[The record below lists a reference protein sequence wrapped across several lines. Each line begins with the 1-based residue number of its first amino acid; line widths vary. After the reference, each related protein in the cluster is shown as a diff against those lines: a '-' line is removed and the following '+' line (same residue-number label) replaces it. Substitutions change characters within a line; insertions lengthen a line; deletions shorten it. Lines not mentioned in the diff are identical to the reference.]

1 MLRATHLSVAYGAHR
16 AVEDVAVQVD
26 RGEIC
31 VILGA
36 NGAGK
41 STLLK
46 AIAGLV
52 APQPGARITI
62 GDEDITRAAPNRI
75 VEAGLALV
83 PEGRGIFGDLTVR
96 ENLMLGAYGVQAR
109 AGGAD
114 RLTKVLELFP
124 KLNERAGQIAR
135 TMSGGEQQMV
145 AVGRALMS
153 NPTILMLDE
162 PSLGLSPLLCTEL
175 FRALREIGETGVGI
189 LLVEQNA
196 RLSLGIAD
204 RAYLLENG
212 HIVGEGRA
220 AALASDPAVQ
230 KAYLG
235 GAASGTGKRFGEEE
249 TATPLAG
256 TDASI
261 APADLAVRAAR
272 IQRAYIESQRHGG
285 HGHVNGNAVHPVDH
299 PKVTEPIIVSSQ
311 ADELSRSADDF
322 ARRATDILASHIAER
337 RLLVTEAYAVVEP
350 QAGKRGKKDKKKKD
364 KKKAGKK
371 SKKAKR

>member
-1 MLRATHLSVAYGAHR
+1 MLRAAHLSVAYGAHR
-16 AVEDVAVQVD
+16 ALEDVAVHVD

-41 STLLK
+41 TTLLK
-46 AIAGLV
+46 TIAGLV
-52 APQPGARITI
+52 TPQAGVEITI
-62 GDEDITRAAPNRI
+62 GETDITHAAPNRI

-96 ENLMLGAYGVQAR
+96 ENLLLGAYGVQAR
-109 AGGAD
+109 ERSEE
-114 RLTKVLELFP
+114 RLSKVLELFP
-124 KLNERAGQIAR
+124 KLSERAGQVAR

-145 AVGRALMS
+145 AIGRALMS

-175 FRALREIGETGVGI
+175 FRSLREIGETGVGI

-196 RLSLGIAD
+196 RLSLAIAD

-220 AALASDPAVQ
+220 ATLANDPAVQ

-235 GAASGTGKRFGEEE
+235 GAASAASRRFGEGD
-249 TATPLAG
+249 TAMPLAG
-256 TDASI
+256 TDMSI
-261 APADLAVRAAR
+261 TPADLAVRAAR
-272 IQRAYIESQRHGG
+272 IQHAHVESQRNGG
-285 HGHVNGNAVHPVDH
+285 HGHLNGHAVHLADN
-299 PKVTEPIIVSSQ
+299 PKAREPIIVSSQ
-311 ADELSRSADDF
+311 ADELSRNAADM
-322 ARRATDILASHIAER
+322 AHHAADILAAHIAR
-337 RLLVTEAYAVVEP
+337 RRAVAVEAHA
-350 QAGKRGKKDKKKKD
+350 AAADTGKRGKKSKKD
-364 KKKAGKK
+364 KKAGKK